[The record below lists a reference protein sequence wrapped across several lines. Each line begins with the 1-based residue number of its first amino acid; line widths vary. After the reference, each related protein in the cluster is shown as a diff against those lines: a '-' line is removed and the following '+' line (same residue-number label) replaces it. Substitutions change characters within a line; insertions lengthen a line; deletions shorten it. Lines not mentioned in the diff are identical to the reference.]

1 MHTNNTDEMSISSSS
16 DIENQVLEED
26 TKLSETIN
34 NAPSASDKDIS
45 EVEAFAQLC
54 AICLEPYAAGKEKV
68 SWSKH
73 QVCTHAF
80 HKKCIESWLNESTRD
95 GSCPCC
101 RGPYLKQKVLEE
113 IVEVEENVQSLG
125 VESGSAGEDTGET
138 TTTSEES
145 NNNND
150 DEEDVG
156 SGDNVSTAT
165 DEDTTATTMIEEQGS
180 ATTTATTAKEPEFSS
195 FCIIHG
201 LIKDEKL
208 STDNDINS
216 IDEYHAC
223 RKLKRGAE
231 VIGGVGTEGWEQG

>member
-1 MHTNNTDEMSISSSS
+1 LCTWLRSHIC
-16 DIENQVLEED
+16 Q
-26 TKLSETIN
+26 
-34 NAPSASDKDIS
+34 SAFDFEQSYYK
-45 EVEAFAQLC
+45 
-54 AICLEPYAAGKEKV
+54 
-68 SWSKH
+68 
-73 QVCTHAF
+73 
-80 HKKCIESWLNESTRD
+80 ESWLNESTRD

-180 ATTTATTAKEPEFSS
+180 ATTTATTAKEPEFSVRQARPPVSS
-195 FCIIHG
+195 F
-201 LIKDEKL
+201 
-208 STDNDINS
+208 STS
-216 IDEYHAC
+216 
-223 RKLKRGAE
+223 E
-231 VIGGVGTEGWEQG
+231 VLGVFTVCSSRSC